1 MIASAPTGHIAVA
14 EAHAR
19 ACFDA
24 LERHCAGHQLPRCG
38 CYRQPEQA
46 HMVISDSC
54 DIGQVLREEYEIASR
69 RVRELREASR
79 VYALDQPT
87 SECPPKTRSNS

>member
-1 MIASAPTGHIAVA
+1 MSASVPATNATGRIAVA
-14 EAHAR
+14 ESHAR

-46 HMVISDSC
+46 RMVIADSC

-69 RVRELREASR
+69 RVRELREAAR
-79 VYALDQPT
+79 VQDFDQPT
-87 SECPPKTRSNS
+87 NEC